1 MRALLKVHTLL
12 KEEQFVT
19 NEAFLELVFEALFM
33 LVERPQ
39 KLKLCA
45 FSVVHVVFRQNM
57 HLLNPN
63 PRGDVTI
70 RRGV

>member
-12 KEEQFVT
+12 TEKQFVPH
-19 NEAFLELVFEALFM
+19 EAFLELVFEALFM

-45 FSVVHVVFRQNM
+45 FSGVH
-57 HLLNPN
+57 
-63 PRGDVTI
+63 DVRIT
-70 RRGV
+70 RGVM